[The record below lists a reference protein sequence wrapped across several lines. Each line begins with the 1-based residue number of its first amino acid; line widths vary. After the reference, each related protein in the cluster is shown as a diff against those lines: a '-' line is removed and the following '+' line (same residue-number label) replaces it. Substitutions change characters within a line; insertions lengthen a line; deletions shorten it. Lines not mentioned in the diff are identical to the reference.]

1 MMLKKRIVC
10 TMVSERREYKIQ
22 DLPVEHMNC
31 VGKELEQTSLS
42 GGTAPRG
49 VCTVVV
55 ATALA
60 ALAVPTFG
68 YCCHCM

>member
-1 MMLKKRIVC
+1 MMLKKRTLC
-10 TMVSERREYKIQ
+10 TLVSEHREYKVQ
-22 DLPVEHMNC
+22 ELPIESMDC
-31 VGKELEQTSLS
+31 VGKNLGRTSPND
-42 GGTAPRG
+42 GTAPRG
-49 VCTVVV
+49 VCTVAV